1 MTHYQTLGVPTNA
14 SPDEIK
20 RAYRKE
26 SMKHHPDRHPNADE
40 TGKRIAQENFLKAK
54 EAFDVLS
61 DINKRAAYDLK
72 IKASLNPNKKPSK
85 SADEFRREFEQRWT
99 DSRFGADWDPNEDLK
114 KRRHAFRDRYDDV
127 LAANSS
133 IKATVVLTMEDCF
146 AGKSVE
152 FSYRQKNGA
161 ERTIRAKIPRSVKHG
176 QTLKFSGMGAIDNS
190 KVPAGDLLVDIRIED
205 PNWERVGYDLY
216 LATPISSM
224 DMMLGGT
231 VMVPTIDG
239 SLLDVTIRPGTQ
251 PETKIRIMGRGLYD
265 DQGKRG
271 DMFLDLK
278 VIIPKL
284 DPNNTRVRELMDE
297 LKHLTTL

>member
-61 DINKRAAYDLK
+61 DVNKRAAYDLK

-85 SADEFRREFEQRWT
+85 SADDFRREFEQRWT

-114 KRRHAFRDRYDDV
+114 ARRNAFRDRYEDV

-152 FSYRQKNGA
+152 FAYRQKNGA
-161 ERTIRAKIPRSVKHG
+161 ERTIRTKIPRSVKHG
-176 QTLKFSGMGAIDNS
+176 QILKFSGMGAIDNPR
-190 KVPAGDLLVDIRIED
+190 VAPGDLLVDIRVED

-284 DPNNTRVRELMDE
+284 DPNNTRVQELMDE